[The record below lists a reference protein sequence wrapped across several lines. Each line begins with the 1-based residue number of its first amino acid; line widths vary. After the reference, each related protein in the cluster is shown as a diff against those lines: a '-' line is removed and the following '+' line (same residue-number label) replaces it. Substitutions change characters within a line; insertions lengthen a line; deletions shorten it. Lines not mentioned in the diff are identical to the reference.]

1 MSIIIPSNLLKYVPA
16 TKQFRRW
23 ERLNKEITI
32 TFTAEFTEIIKDPQN
47 VKFVENND
55 PEDLRKC
62 LEQDMRSNTNYD
74 DIHVRDFKVF
84 IGGDE

>member
-1 MSIIIPSNLLKYVPA
+1 MSIIIPSNLLKYDPA

-32 TFTAEFTEIIKDPQN
+32 TFTAEFTEIVKDPQN

-62 LEQDMRSNTNYD
+62 MEQDMRSNTNYD

>member
-1 MSIIIPSNLLKYVPA
+1 M
-16 TKQFRRW
+16 
-23 ERLNKEITI
+23 KEITI
-32 TFTAEFTEIIKDPQN
+32 TFTAEFTEVVKDKLNIKFIE
-47 VKFVENND
+47 VND
-55 PEDLRKC
+55 PEDIRKA

>member
-1 MSIIIPSNLLKYVPA
+1 M
-16 TKQFRRW
+16 
-23 ERLNKEITI
+23 NKEITI
-32 TFTAEFTEIIKDPQN
+32 TFTAEFTEIVKDPQN

-62 LEQDMRSNTNYD
+62 MEQDMRSNTNYD